1 MHLLKNLEVRQWLKR
16 NPYEHL
22 QVPPLRKQ
30 LEDAYGRSISNDNS
44 CRWPSTL
51 SKHIFKE
58 YLTNQ
63 HKEITCGKFY
73 QLHTGKR
80 IKVDFET
87 KHIMYKIYCRT
98 WNTQNTKK
106 NILITP
112 YEYLELPIISNKE
125 LYIILMAR
133 QEIDDYG
140 VFSKSH
146 HALKK
151 GNYMINWSTSGII
164 FNKFTSLV

>member
-1 MHLLKNLEVRQWLKR
+1 MHLLKNLEVRQWLKH

-22 QVPPLRKQ
+22 QVPLRRQ

-51 SKHIFKE
+51 SQSIFKE
-58 YLTNQ
+58 YLTNKY
-63 HKEITCGKFY
+63 KEVICGKFY

-87 KHIMYKIYCRT
+87 KDTMYKIYCRT
-98 WNTQNTKK
+98 WNTQNTKN

-112 YEYLELPIISNKE
+112 YEYLELPMISDKE

-133 QEIDDYG
+133 QEINYHG
-140 VFSKSH
+140 VFSDSYS
-146 HALKK
+146 AFKK

-164 FNKFTSLV
+164 FNKFTSLI